1 MDAGSQ
7 IESYLSHVLSE
18 VKDYIQGRHNNDGP
32 APNESLNSVE
42 ACVSLVDEAVSF
54 LRCLLL
60 TVENVFHND
69 IEELYRVF
77 RLILPALAE
86 NHSPRRPSFVIP
98 CEVIEELR
106 GLGYSWSKISQ
117 MLVVSRWTIMRRV
130 KAYGLENL
138 QGFSEVSDEAFDSFV
153 KEIVQRH
160 GRTIGQVFVAGY
172 LKSKGLLVQR
182 HRVRESLL
190 RVDPD
195 NRILRWG
202 VVVSRRVYNVPCPN
216 SV

>member
-1 MDAGSQ
+1 
-7 IESYLSHVLSE
+7 
-18 VKDYIQGRHNNDGP
+18 
-32 APNESLNSVE
+32 
-42 ACVSLVDEAVSF
+42 
-54 LRCLLL
+54 
-60 TVENVFHND
+60 
-69 IEELYRVF
+69 
-77 RLILPALAE
+77 
-86 NHSPRRPSFVIP
+86 
-98 CEVIEELR
+98 
-106 GLGYSWSKISQ
+106 
-117 MLVVSRWTIMRRV
+117 MRRV

-138 QGFSEVSDEAFDSFV
+138 QGFSEVSDEALDSFV

-202 VVVSRRVYNVPCPN
+202 VVVSRRVYYVPCPN
-216 SV
+216 SVWHLDGHQSLIRWGFVIHSCIDGFSIYRS